1 MERYIAQSEVGG
13 FLDTSRHARFGGGNP
28 AGVNCTPVWSHDF
41 FNPET
46 LTDDQVRVFL
56 FSKPS
61 KDSEINIGDQ
71 LLFDYPWL

>member
-13 FLDTSRHARFGGGNP
+13 FLDSRRHTRLGGGNP
-28 AGVNCTPVWSHDF
+28 AGANCTLVWSNDF

-46 LTDDQVRVFL
+46 LTDDQVSVFL

-61 KDSEINIGDQ
+61 KEINIGDQ